1 MQVIGGKYQRQSLQ
15 FPKPIVS
22 PNKSIVREALFN
34 IIGYQI
40 EAASFLDGCSGSG
53 AIGLEAESR
62 GASSVVCV
70 DKDTKYLKINKGV
83 LKANINIVRSDL
95 IRYLKSTSH
104 SFDII
109 FLDPVWSQHNVYI
122 QAFQQISGNA
132 SLLKSGGL
140 FIIEHDHSL

>member
-1 MQVIGGKYQRQSLQ
+1 MENIKGSHCNFQKT
-15 FPKPIVS
+15 IVS

-70 DKDTKYLKINKGV
+70 DKDTKYLKNK
-83 LKANINIVRSDL
+83 
-95 IRYLKSTSH
+95 
-104 SFDII
+104 
-109 FLDPVWSQHNVYI
+109 
-122 QAFQQISGNA
+122 
-132 SLLKSGGL
+132 
-140 FIIEHDHSL
+140 